1 MKKFFFVS
9 MLAVMAVAL
18 LAGTALA
25 KVAIV
30 KGDNIDLM
38 LKTYKM
44 NTDRTFMQGRTIG
57 RKMDVIAAEWT
68 KESEE
73 YIGKLTREAIELA
86 GDFPVKRGD
95 VVLIKPNAV
104 ISFTDFWKMWTYAP
118 ALSKDPVKMQAQVT
132 DPRIVREIAIMAHEA
147 GARRIVIGEASNAGH
162 ALAGLQGYGYN
173 HMVEDL
179 ASLGINVEL
188 LDFDDPVSSPPV
200 WVKTKGLC
208 NDEYAIPKIVA
219 EEADVLINVP
229 NPKSHTVAGI
239 TASLKLVTVG
249 LMPAP
254 VYGTFKLAAPH
265 LKFSEWT
272 VDINTIR
279 KKSGKGTI
287 LVDYT
292 VQDALVIGEAEQG
305 AVGPDTFPVPMG
317 LIVAGPGALEP
328 DVVMTAIMGFNPQ
341 NYGQFRLS
349 EDHGLGSADLTQ
361 IEVVGRKI
369 SEVREK
375 VNAPMHAWRWPAEGA
390 GILAWD
396 NAYDPPAFRGPEKAR
411 VGIVKAANMDLALNT
426 IGMNTDRTFMQGC
439 WIGRKG
445 DIIRAEWTKESEAYI
460 GKLTREAIELAGNWP
475 VKKGNVVYIKPN
487 LVNSFIDMFEGQSV
501 TSPEQQ
507 AHVTD
512 VRIVREI
519 VKMAWESGAKKIII
533 GEGTRSGAD
542 SASLA
547 HWGYYVIAKEL
558 KGQGINVVIEPI
570 GESPY
575 TWVKTKGFCNKE
587 MAIPTSVAKEVD
599 VLISVPQMKCHTIA
613 GTSLSLKNIT
623 IGLPTHKVYGTFK
636 LALPH
641 MKFVELTM
649 DMCTIRKKN
658 GRGTQIID
666 YTVVDALWAGEGEQ
680 GGAWGGPGSFPVAM
694 GLIIAGSDA
703 LATDCVT
710 TAVMGFNPMNY
721 GQYREAP
728 KYGLKGTND
737 LSKIK
742 VVGKSIKEVQEKLVA
757 PMHSWRWPDEAMRN
771 VKWDEIWPLPAGVE

>member
-1 MKKFFFVS
+1 MRKFFFVS
-9 MLAVMAVAL
+9 MLAVMAISL
-18 LAGTALA
+18 IGGTAIA

-30 KGDNIDLM
+30 KGDNMDLM

-118 ALSKDPVKMQAQVT
+118 ALSKDPIKMQAQVT

-179 ASLGINVEL
+179 GTQGINVEL

-341 NYGQFRLS
+341 NYGQFRMA

-439 WIGRKG
+439 WLGRKG

-547 HWGYYVIAKEL
+547 HWGYYVIADEL
-558 KGQGINVVIEPI
+558 KAQGINVVIQPI

-737 LSKIK
+737 LTKIK

>member
-1 MKKFFFVS
+1 MRKFLFIS
-9 MLAVMAVAL
+9 TLAVMAIGL
-18 LAGTALA
+18 MAGTALA

-30 KGDNIDLM
+30 KADNIDLI

-44 NTDRTFMQGRTIG
+44 NTDRTFMQACTVGK
-57 RKMDVIAAEWT
+57 KMDVITAEWT

-73 YIGKLTREAIELA
+73 YIGRLTREAIELA

-95 VVLIKPNAV
+95 VVVIKINTV
-104 ISFTDFWKMWTYAP
+104 ISFTDFWKMWGYSP
-118 ALSKDPVKMQAQVT
+118 ALSKDPVKMQSQIT
-132 DPRIVREIAIMAHEA
+132 DPRIVREICIMAHEA

-162 ALAGLQGYGYN
+162 ARAAMQGYGFM

-179 ASLGINVEL
+179 GSQGIGVEII
-188 LDFDDPVSSPPV
+188 DFDDPLSSPPV
-200 WVKTKGLC
+200 WVKTKGFC
-208 NDEYAIPKIVA
+208 NEEYAIPKVVA

-229 NPKSHTVAGI
+229 NPKCHTVAGI
-239 TASLKLVTVG
+239 TASLKLCTVG

-265 LKFSEWT
+265 LKYSEWCT
-272 VDINTIR
+272 DINTIR
-279 KKSGKGTI
+279 KKHGKGTI

-292 VQDALVIGEAEQG
+292 VTDAFAIGEAEQG

-341 NYGQFRLS
+341 NYGQFRMA
-349 EDHGLGSADLTQ
+349 EDNGLGTADLTK

-369 SEVREK
+369 SEVRDK
-375 VNAPMHAWRWPAEGA
+375 IAAPMHAWRWPSEAG

-411 VGIVKAANMDLALNT
+411 VSIVKADNMDLALNT
-426 IGMNTDRTFMQGC
+426 IKMNTDRTFMQGC
-439 WIGRKG
+439 WLGRKA

-475 VKKGNVVYIKPN
+475 VKKGHVVYIKPN
-487 LVNSFIDMFEGQSV
+487 LVNSYIDMHEGQSM

-547 HWGYYVIAKEL
+547 HWGYYVIAEEL
-558 KGQGINVVIEPI
+558 AGQGINVVIEPI

-575 TWVKTKGFCNKE
+575 TWVTTKGYCNKE

-641 MKFVELTM
+641 MKYVELTM
-649 DMCTIRKKN
+649 DMNTIRKKN
-658 GRGTQIID
+658 GRGTKIID
-666 YTVVDALWAGEGEQ
+666 YTVIDALWAGEGEQ

-721 GQYREAP
+721 GQYREASE
-728 KYGLKGTND
+728 YDLGCND

-742 VVGKSIKEVQEKLVA
+742 VVGKSIKEVQEKLVP

-771 VKWDEIWPLPAGVE
+771 VAWDEIWPLPAGVE

>member
-1 MKKFFFVS
+1 
-9 MLAVMAVAL
+9 
-18 LAGTALA
+18 
-25 KVAIV
+25 
-30 KGDNIDLM
+30 
-38 LKTYKM
+38 
-44 NTDRTFMQGRTIG
+44 
-57 RKMDVIAAEWT
+57 
-68 KESEE
+68 
-73 YIGKLTREAIELA
+73 
-86 GDFPVKRGD
+86 
-95 VVLIKPNAV
+95 
-104 ISFTDFWKMWTYAP
+104 
-118 ALSKDPVKMQAQVT
+118 
-132 DPRIVREIAIMAHEA
+132 
-147 GARRIVIGEASNAGH
+147 
-162 ALAGLQGYGYN
+162 
-173 HMVEDL
+173 
-179 ASLGINVEL
+179 
-188 LDFDDPVSSPPV
+188 
-200 WVKTKGLC
+200 
-208 NDEYAIPKIVA
+208 
-219 EEADVLINVP
+219 
-229 NPKSHTVAGI
+229 
-239 TASLKLVTVG
+239 
-249 LMPAP
+249 
-254 VYGTFKLAAPH
+254 
-265 LKFSEWT
+265 
-272 VDINTIR
+272 
-279 KKSGKGTI
+279 
-287 LVDYT
+287 
-292 VQDALVIGEAEQG
+292 
-305 AVGPDTFPVPMG
+305 
-317 LIVAGPGALEP
+317 
-328 DVVMTAIMGFNPQ
+328 
-341 NYGQFRLS
+341 
-349 EDHGLGSADLTQ
+349 
-361 IEVVGRKI
+361 
-369 SEVREK
+369 
-375 VNAPMHAWRWPAEGA
+375 
-390 GILAWD
+390 
-396 NAYDPPAFRGPEKAR
+396 
-411 VGIVKAANMDLALNT
+411 
-426 IGMNTDRTFMQGC
+426 
-439 WIGRKG
+439 
-445 DIIRAEWTKESEAYI
+445 
-460 GKLTREAIELAGNWP
+460 
-475 VKKGNVVYIKPN
+475 
-487 LVNSFIDMFEGQSV
+487 MFEGQSV

-547 HWGYYVIAKEL
+547 HWGYYVIADEL
-558 KGQGINVVIEPI
+558 KAQGINVVIEPI

-649 DMCTIRKKN
+649 DMCTIRKKS
-658 GRGTQIID
+658 GRGTEIID

-771 VKWDEIWPLPAGVE
+771 VVWDEIWPLPAGVE